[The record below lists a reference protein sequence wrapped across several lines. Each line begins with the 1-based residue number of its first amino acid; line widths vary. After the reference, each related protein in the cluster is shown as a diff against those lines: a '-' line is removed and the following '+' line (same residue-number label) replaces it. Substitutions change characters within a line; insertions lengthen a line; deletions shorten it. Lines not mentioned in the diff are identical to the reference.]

1 MVFNATF
8 SIISSISWR
17 SILLV
22 EETGYPEKTT
32 DLTHITDKLGTS
44 REFTFIVPNVKVKLT
59 YYQHF
64 LSQVINKIL
73 QSYEKKQ

>member
-8 SIISSISWR
+8 STISSISWR

-22 EETGYPEKTT
+22 EEIGVLGENT
-32 DLTHITDKLGTS
+32 DLTQITDKLGTS
-44 REFTFIVPNVKVKLT
+44 HEFMFIVPNVKVKLT
-59 YYQHF
+59 YYKHF

-73 QSYEKKQ
+73 QSY